1 MPSRRV
7 VLALVLAILMVCPFV
22 LNPYLVFVSSVVFI
36 YTILALGLNLLLGFA
51 GQFAFANAAFFG
63 IGAYATALLKIH
75 LGVSFWLGMPLGGL
89 ITAVIGV
96 VVGLPAL
103 RLSGLYLAMATLAF
117 AQLFQWLLI
126 HWPSF
131 TFGAGGI
138 KVPHP
143 SFGPSPF
150 GYETNVY
157 FLCLAF
163 AVLAVFATWNIVRSR
178 VGRAFVAIRDSEV
191 AAQALGID
199 PARYKTVAFALS
211 AFYAGIAGGLHSV
224 LLSYVAPEGYSLF
237 QMVIHFAM
245 VVAGGLGS
253 VTGSVLGAALMTVLP
268 EVLRTFKSLQEIAF
282 GAILMLCI
290 IFLPD
295 GLYGV
300 IRRRLAGWRET
311 LHRTPA
317 GPAPATAPAV
327 ATPDAHP

>member
-1 MPSRRV
+1 MLSRPV
-7 VLALVLAILMVCPFV
+7 VLALVLAILVVCPFV
-22 LNPYLVFVSSVVFI
+22 LNPYLVFVISIVFI

-63 IGAYATALLKIH
+63 VGAYATALLKIH
-75 LGVSFWLGMPLGGL
+75 LSVSFWLGLPLGGL
-89 ITAVIGV
+89 ITAAIGV

-143 SFGPSPF
+143 GFGPSPF
-150 GYETNVY
+150 ESETNVY
-157 FLCLAF
+157 FLCLAA
-163 AVLAVFATWNIVRSR
+163 AVLAVVATWNIVRSR

-191 AAQALGID
+191 AAQAIGVD
-199 PARYKTVAFALS
+199 PALYKTVAFALS

-245 VVAGGLGS
+245 VVVGGLGS
-253 VTGSVLGAALMTVLP
+253 VTGSILGAALITALP
-268 EVLRTFKSLQEIAF
+268 EVLRTFKGAQEIAF

-300 IRRRLAGWRET
+300 IRRHSVGWREM
-311 LHRTPA
+311 LHRRPA
-317 GPAPATAPAV
+317 GSAAAAAPTAATDV
-327 ATPDAHP
+327 HP

>member
-1 MPSRRV
+1 MPPGRV
-7 VLALVLAILMVCPFV
+7 VLPLLLAILVVCPFV
-22 LNPYLVFVSSVVFI
+22 LNPYLVFVISVVFI
-36 YTILALGLNLLLGFA
+36 YTVLALGLNLLLGFA

-63 IGAYATALLKIH
+63 VGAYATALLKIH
-75 LGVSFWLGMPLGGL
+75 LGVSFWLGLPLGGL
-89 ITAVIGV
+89 ITAAIGV

-143 SFGPSPF
+143 GFGSSPF

-157 FLCLAF
+157 FLCLAV

-245 VVAGGLGS
+245 VVVGGLGS
-253 VTGSVLGAALMTVLP
+253 VTGSVLGAVLMTTLP
-268 EVLRTFKSLQEIAF
+268 EILRAFKSAQEIAF

-295 GLYGV
+295 GLYGL
-300 IRRRLAGWRET
+300 IRRHLAGWRET
-311 LHRTPA
+311 LHRAPA
-317 GPAPATAPAV
+317 GSGTATAPAV
-327 ATPDAHP
+327 GTPDAHP

>member
-7 VLALVLAILMVCPFV
+7 VLALVLAILMVCPFI
-22 LNPYLVFVSSVVFI
+22 LNPYLVFVISVVFI

-63 IGAYATALLKIH
+63 IGAYATGLLKIH

-89 ITAVIGV
+89 ITAAIGV

-143 SFGPSPF
+143 GFGPSPF

-157 FLCLAF
+157 FLCLAV
-163 AVLAVFATWNIVRSR
+163 AVLAVVATWNIVRSR

-211 AFYAGIAGGLHSV
+211 AFYAGTAGGLHSV

-253 VTGSVLGAALMTVLP
+253 VTGSVLGAALMTALP
-268 EVLRTFKSLQEIAF
+268 EVLRTFKSTQEIAF

-300 IRRRLAGWRET
+300 IGRHVAGWRET
-311 LHRTPA
+311 LHRAPA
-317 GPAPATAPAV
+317 GSAGATAPAV

>member
-1 MPSRRV
+1 MLSRRV
-7 VLALVLAILMVCPFV
+7 VVALGVAIVVACPFI
-22 LNPYLVFVSSVVFI
+22 LNPYLVFVISLVFI
-36 YTILALGLNLLLGFA
+36 YTILALGLNLLLGYA

-75 LGVSFWLGMPLGGL
+75 LGVTVWLGLPLAGL
-89 ITAVIGV
+89 ITAAIGV

-117 AQLFQWLLI
+117 GQLFQWLLI

-131 TFGAGGI
+131 SFGAGGI

-150 GYETNVY
+150 ASETNVY
-157 FLCLAF
+157 FLCF
-163 AVLAVFATWNIVRSR
+163 AVALLAVAATWNLVRSR

-191 AAQALGID
+191 AAQALDID

-224 LLSYVAPEGYSLF
+224 LLSYVAPEGYGLF

-245 VVAGGLGS
+245 VVVGGLGS
-253 VTGSVLGAALMTVLP
+253 VTGSVLGAVLVTALP
-268 EVLRTFKSLQEIAF
+268 EVLRTFKSAQEIAF

-300 IRRRLAGWRET
+300 IRRHWAGWREM
-311 LHRTPA
+311 LHRVPA
-317 GPAPATAPAV
+317 GSAAATAPTV